1 MASDK
6 TLEMSPKD
14 KIRID
19 DSVKDMGFGEP
30 QFIGTY
36 WKVVEAAGKEEA
48 MRLYAGMTPEKS
60 DYICGNAVRGYEA
73 SMSRLSVRWKLDR
86 LAEMVAN
93 GGHLPESMKK
103 KKRFKS

>member
-48 MRLYAGMTPEKS
+48 MRLYAGMTRRNRITYAAMPYAGTRRRCP
-60 DYICGNAVRGYEA
+60 D
-73 SMSRLSVRWKLDR
+73 
-86 LAEMVAN
+86 
-93 GGHLPESMKK
+93 
-103 KKRFKS
+103 